1 MTNLIITG
9 ANGKMGKVIQS
20 IVANRN
26 DCNIVAGVDLNTED
40 NGHFPIY
47 SSILMSRKKQ
57 MPLLTFQIQCFL
69 TIYFPIPKKPLHR
82 L

>member
-20 IVANRN
+20 IVAN
-26 DCNIVAGVDLNTED
+26 ITGTFLFTLQ
-40 NGHFPIY
+40 F
-47 SSILMSRKKQ
+47 LMSRKKQ
-57 MPLLTFQIQCFL
+57 TPLLTFLIPCFL
-69 TIYFPIPKKPLHR
+69 TIYFPIPKRPLHR

>member
-47 SSILMSRKKQ
+47 SSI
-57 MPLLTFQIQCFL
+57 FDV
-69 TIYFPIPKKPLHR
+69 
-82 L
+82 

>member
-47 SSILMSRKKQ
+47 SSISFWCTSRPPFKFS
-57 MPLLTFQIQCFL
+57 L
-69 TIYFPIPKKPLHR
+69 
-82 L
+82 

>member
-47 SSILMSRKKQ
+47 SSIFDVKEKQ
-57 MPLLTFQIQCFL
+57 TPLLTFQIPCFL
-69 TIYFPIPKKPLHR
+69 TIYFPIPKRPLHR